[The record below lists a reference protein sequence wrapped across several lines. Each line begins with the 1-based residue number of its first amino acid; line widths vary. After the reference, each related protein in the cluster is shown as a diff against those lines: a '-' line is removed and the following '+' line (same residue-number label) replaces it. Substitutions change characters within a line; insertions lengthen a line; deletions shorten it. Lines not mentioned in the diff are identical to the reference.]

1 MPEKV
6 LVDTDILSYFFRGN
20 TQVQK
25 RFNAYVQNGNTIRFS
40 IITFYEIV
48 SGLKHKD
55 AARQLGVFLD
65 FAEQCEVVPLTRET
79 VMASADAY
87 ATLRKNGTPVD
98 DVDLLIAGAALA
110 NGYVL
115 ITHNTNHF
123 GKIPALI
130 YEDWSLAE

>member
-6 LVDTDILSYFFRGN
+6 LVDTDILSYFLRGN
-20 TQVQK
+20 IQVQK
-25 RFNAYVQNGNTIRFS
+25 RFDAYIQNGDKIRFS

-48 SGLKHKD
+48 SGLKHKG
-55 AARQLGVFLD
+55 ATRQLSSFLD
-65 FAEQCEVVPLTRET
+65 FAELCDVVPLTRAST
-79 VMASADAY
+79 MASAEAY

-98 DVDLLIAGAALA
+98 DIDLLIDGVALA

-123 GKIPALI
+123 AKIPALA
-130 YEDWSLAE
+130 YEDWSLSE